1 MNHTGIMSPRE
12 ATRESATAKEV
23 PLREKLKDLG
33 GLLFILAV
41 LFALISL
48 VTFDAADVPGGRYPL
63 NETVHN
69 KGGLAGAH
77 LAGFLYRNF
86 GLASFVLVGFAGF
99 WAFTLF
105 FRWKIRGVYPKLIA
119 TAVLIFSLC
128 AVLSLQKLVTPE
140 TLGFESTMVSLGGV
154 YGRAF
159 ETMLTRHIGT
169 AGALLSMLL
178 MIALSALLATDW
190 YAYRAV
196 AWCASG
202 LWSVARRL
210 LLKPD
215 HKPVP
220 SVLIAKPKVEPL
232 RPAAPGV
239 PPPVPAAAPMP
250 APAALPAARPASEA
264 TVKPPPPS
272 IMAVS
277 STQVKKPLPYEQ
289 PPLDLFETKVER
301 IHEVSTEEIDL
312 RRKII
317 EAALLEFGVEAKVTR
332 YEIGPT
338 VTTYELELGQ
348 GVRVA
353 RILALQNDLSIKLMV
368 PNVRVVSQ
376 LPGRGTPGIEVPHPF
391 PNSVRLREFLSEQ
404 TYGEYRKLPLPMLLG
419 KTTNGDAVVRNL
431 SDMPHLLVAG
441 TTGSGKSICLKSLIA
456 SLVIFKSWEEL
467 KLLLIDPKMVEL
479 KAFEDIPHLWAPVIT
494 DSRRAALVLDWL
506 VKEMDDRYTLL
517 SKVKVTRLESYNQL
531 GKDEIKV
538 RLIDLGLPA
547 EEADKAPGYL
557 PYIVVVIDEMAD
569 LMMTSGKDVEK
580 SIVRLSQKARAVG
593 IHIIAAT
600 QSPRADIITPLIKTN
615 MPSRISFKVSSH
627 VESGIILD
635 RKGAERL
642 LGKGDMLFMMPG
654 MDIPIRAQCTFI
666 SDDEIKRLAKWLR
679 LKGEPSYR
687 DELIEIERSDVS
699 EGSADDPLFEEAVEI
714 VLQSGRGSVSFLQ
727 RRLGIGYGRAANLIE
742 SMERFGIVGPHQGA
756 NPREVLMTPEQWKAA
771 REKLKAV

>member
-1 MNHTGIMSPRE
+1 MSPKE
-12 ATRESATAKEV
+12 ATKESATLGEI

-48 VTFDAADVPGGRYPL
+48 VTFDAADVEGGRYPL
-63 NETVHN
+63 NETIRN
-69 KGGLAGAH
+69 KGGIAGAH

-105 FRWKIRGVYPKLIA
+105 FRWKLKGLYPKVIA

-128 AVLSLQKLVTPE
+128 AFLSLQKLLTPA

-178 MIALSALLATDW
+178 LIALSALLATDW

-202 LWSVARRL
+202 VWSVMRRL
-210 LLKPD
+210 FFKPEE
-215 HKPVP
+215 KPIHNIV
-220 SVLIAKPKVEPL
+220 IAKPKVEAP
-232 RPAAPGV
+232 RPMTPAAP
-239 PPPVPAAAPMP
+239 PPPVPAPPP
-250 APAALPAARPASEA
+250 APRP
-264 TVKPPPPS
+264 PQPS
-272 IMAVS
+272 ITAVS

-289 PPLDLFETKVER
+289 PPLDLFETRVER
-301 IHEVSTEEIDL
+301 IHEVSTEEIEM

-338 VTTYELELGQ
+338 VTTYELEPGQ

-391 PNSVRLREFLSEQ
+391 PNSVRLREFLSDQ
-404 TYGEYRKLPLPMLLG
+404 TYAEYRKLPLPMLLG

-456 SLVIFKSWEEL
+456 SLVIFKSWDEM

-506 VKEMDDRYTLL
+506 VKEMDDRYMLL

-547 EEADKAPGYL
+547 EEADKAPVYL

-687 DELIEIERSDVS
+687 DELMEIERSDVS
-699 EGSADDPLFEEAVEI
+699 EGSADDPMFEEAVEI

-742 SMERFGIVGPHQGA
+742 SMEQFGIVGPHQGA
-756 NPREVLMTPEQWKAA
+756 NPREVLMSPEQWKSAK
-771 REKLKAV
+771 EKLKAI